1 MMNMITLIV
10 YCFIVTATPGPT
22 NIIILSNVQN
32 YGIKSGMRF
41 TYGSTIGF
49 VVLLVISAILNSFLS
64 KVLPNIII
72 YLQILGTIYMI
83 HLAYQIFNMDVSKKD
98 ESKVKGSFFS
108 GLLLQFINPKVI
120 LFTLTVFPSF
130 ILPYSSENY
139 ILLINIFI
147 IGTIGFIAFMIW
159 VGFGA
164 IFNKIFQKY
173 NKILNI
179 VLGILLIYAAIM
191 LWV

>member
-1 MMNMITLIV
+1 MNMITLIV

>member
-1 MMNMITLIV
+1 MNMITLIV

-41 TYGSTIGF
+41 IYGSIIGF
-49 VVLLVISAILNSFLS
+49 VVLLVISAILNSFLN

-139 ILLINIFI
+139 ILLTNIFI

>member
-1 MMNMITLIV
+1 MNMITLIV

-41 TYGSTIGF
+41 IYGSTIGF
-49 VVLLVISAILNSFLS
+49 VVLLVISAILNSFLN

-130 ILPYSSENY
+130 ISPYSSENY
-139 ILLINIFI
+139 ILLTNIFI

>member
-1 MMNMITLIV
+1 MNMITLIV

-49 VVLLVISAILNSFLS
+49 VVLLVISAILNSFLN

-130 ILPYSSENY
+130 ISPYSSENY
-139 ILLINIFI
+139 ILLTNIFI

>member
-130 ILPYSSENY
+130 ISPYSSENY
-139 ILLINIFI
+139 ILLTNIFI

>member
-10 YCFIVTATPGPT
+10 CCFIVTATPGPT

-41 TYGSTIGF
+41 IYGSTIGF
-49 VVLLVISAILNSFLS
+49 VVLLVISAILNSFLN

-72 YLQILGTIYMI
+72 YFQILGTIYMI

-130 ILPYSSENY
+130 ISPYSSENY
-139 ILLINIFI
+139 ILLTNIFI
-147 IGTIGFIAFMIW
+147 IGTIGFIAFIIW

>member
-41 TYGSTIGF
+41 IYGSTIGF
-49 VVLLVISAILNSFLS
+49 VVLLVISAILNSFLN

-130 ILPYSSENY
+130 ISPYSSENY
-139 ILLINIFI
+139 ILLTNIFI

>member
-1 MMNMITLIV
+1 MITLIV

-41 TYGSTIGF
+41 IYGSTIGF
-49 VVLLVISAILNSFLS
+49 VVLLVISAILNSFLN

-130 ILPYSSENY
+130 ISPYSSENY
-139 ILLINIFI
+139 ILLTNIFI

-164 IFNKIFQKY
+164 IFN
-173 NKILNI
+173 
-179 VLGILLIYAAIM
+179 
-191 LWV
+191 

>member
-1 MMNMITLIV
+1 MNMITLIV

-49 VVLLVISAILNSFLS
+49 VVLLVISAILNSFLN

-139 ILLINIFI
+139 ILLTNIFI

>member
-1 MMNMITLIV
+1 M
-10 YCFIVTATPGPT
+10 
-22 NIIILSNVQN
+22 
-32 YGIKSGMRF
+32 
-41 TYGSTIGF
+41 
-49 VVLLVISAILNSFLS
+49 
-64 KVLPNIII
+64 
-72 YLQILGTIYMI
+72 
-83 HLAYQIFNMDVSKKD
+83 
-98 ESKVKGSFFS
+98 
-108 GLLLQFINPKVI
+108 LQFINPKVI